1 MFGPL
6 NFLLRWLVTLFLV
19 FATYNPSGRSFYHWA
34 VSGNAPWTIVAVV
47 AIALVAAFMFLLRS
61 TWRSIKPFGTFLLAI
76 FLGLFNLMLVNL
88 GVVTVT
94 GGWVITVMILLS
106 ISTLL
111 AVGVSF
117 SAIRARLAGQID
129 SDDVGR

>member
-6 NFLLRWLVTLFLV
+6 NFLLRWLVSLFLV

-34 VSGNAPWTIVAVV
+34 VGGDAPSTIVAVV
-47 AIALVAAFMFLLRS
+47 TIGLAACFIFLIRS
-61 TWRSIKPFGTFLLAI
+61 TWRSIKPFGTILVAV
-76 FLGLFNLMLVNL
+76 FLGLFNLMLVDL
-88 GVVTVT
+88 GIVNVT
-94 GGWVITVMILLS
+94 GDWVISVMVLMS

>member
-6 NFLLRWLVTLFLV
+6 NFLLRWLVSLFLV
-19 FATYNPSGRSFYHWA
+19 LATYNPSGRSFYHWA
-34 VSGNAPWTIVAVV
+34 LSDDAPSTIVAVI
-47 AIALVAAFMFLLRS
+47 AISLFACFLFLFRS
-61 TWRSIKPFGTFLLAI
+61 SWRSIKPFGMFLLAAL
-76 FLGLFNLMLVNL
+76 LGLFNLMLVDL
-88 GVVTVT
+88 GIVKVTGNWVVTVM
-94 GGWVITVMILLS
+94 VLLS
-106 ISTLL
+106 LSTLL

>member
-19 FATYNPSGRSFYHWA
+19 FASYNPSGRSFYHWA
-34 VSGNAPWTIVAVV
+34 TSGDAPTTIVAVV
-47 AIALVAAFMFLLRS
+47 SIGLAACYIFLIRS
-61 TWRSIKPFGTFLLAI
+61 TWRSIKPFGTVLLAI
-76 FLGLFNLMLVNL
+76 FLGLFNLMLVDL
-88 GVVTVT
+88 GVIKVTGDWVVTVM
-94 GGWVITVMILLS
+94 VLMSL
-106 ISTLL
+106 STLL
-111 AVGVSF
+111 AFGVSF

>member
-34 VSGNAPWTIVAVV
+34 TGDDAPFTIIAVV
-47 AIALVAAFMFLLRS
+47 AIGLVACFIFLIRS
-61 TWRSIKPFGTFLLAI
+61 TWRSIKPFGALLLTV
-76 FLGLFNLMLVNL
+76 FLGLFNLMLVDL
-88 GVVTVT
+88 GIINVSGNWVVTVM
-94 GGWVITVMILLS
+94 VLISL
-106 ISTLL
+106 STLL
-111 AVGVSF
+111 AFGVSF